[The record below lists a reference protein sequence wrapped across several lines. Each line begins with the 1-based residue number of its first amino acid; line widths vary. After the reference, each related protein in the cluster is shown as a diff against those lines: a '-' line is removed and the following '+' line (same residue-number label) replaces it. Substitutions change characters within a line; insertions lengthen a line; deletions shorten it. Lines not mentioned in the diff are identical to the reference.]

1 MSDAAGATAILAVE
15 VGGTTLRAACISP
28 EGEIL
33 DELLTAAAPNHL
45 DDGGPRLLEA
55 ILAAVGDLAGKAL
68 GARQPRV
75 VVVAY
80 PGPIDD
86 HGNVLAMP
94 TLLGRADGKFDLGA
108 ACRRLWPDAVVHT
121 MNDVT
126 AAGYRYVATGLQD
139 FAIVTVGSGIGH
151 KLFLDGRPRV
161 GPRGRGGEIGHLRLD
176 RAPDAVE
183 CECGGR
189 GHLGGLASG
198 RAVVA
203 ELRRRSTTDPGF
215 ARSQLCNA
223 DAIEGPAV
231 AAAFQAGD
239 PFTLETVEVAAGF
252 LGQALAAL
260 HLDSGVERIILV
272 GGFAVALGE
281 PFRRLV
287 AGACADAC
295 WDVGQDW
302 DQILQTGDVDA
313 GLRGAGLYG
322 AGIVGGGDG

>member
-1 MSDAAGATAILAVE
+1 VSDAAGATAILAVE
-15 VGGTTLRAACISP
+15 VGGTSLRAARISP
-28 EGEIL
+28 EGEML
-33 DELLTAAAPNHL
+33 DEPLIVPAPNHL
-45 DDGGPRLLEA
+45 DGGRPRLLEA
-55 ILAAVGDLAGKAL
+55 ILAAVGELSGKVL
-68 GARQPRV
+68 GARQPQV
-75 VVVAY
+75 AVVAY

-94 TLLGRADGKFDLGA
+94 TLLGRAEGMFDLGA
-108 ACRRLWPDAVVHT
+108 ACRRLWPGAVVHT

-176 RAPDAVE
+176 HAPDAVE
-183 CECGGR
+183 CECGGK

-203 ELRRRSTTDPGF
+203 ELRRRSRTDPAF
-215 ARSQLCNA
+215 ARSQLRIA
-223 DAIEGPAV
+223 DAIDGPAV
-231 AAAFQAGD
+231 AAAFEAGD
-239 PFTLETVEVAAGF
+239 PFTLQTLEVAAGF

-260 HLDSGVERIILV
+260 HLDSGVEHIILV

-287 AGACADAC
+287 AGSCAVAC

-302 DQILQTGDVDA
+302 DQILRIGDVDA

-322 AGIVGGGDG
+322 AGIVGGSP

>member
-1 MSDAAGATAILAVE
+1 VSGAAGATAILAVE
-15 VGGTTLRAACISP
+15 VGGTSLRAACISP
-28 EGEIL
+28 RGEML
-33 DELLTAAAPNHL
+33 GEPLTAAAPNHL

-75 VVVAY
+75 AVVAY

-94 TLLGRADGKFDLGA
+94 TLLGRADGVFDLGA

-176 RAPDAVE
+176 HAPDAVE

-198 RAVVA
+198 RAVVT
-203 ELRRRSTTDPGF
+203 ELRRRSQTDPAF
-215 ARSQLCNA
+215 ARSQLRNA
-223 DAIEGPAV
+223 DAVDGPAV
-231 AAAFQAGD
+231 AAAFHAGD

-252 LGQALAAL
+252 LGQGLAAL

-272 GGFAVALGE
+272 GGFAVAMGE

-287 AGACADAC
+287 AGSCAAAC

-302 DQILQTGDVDA
+302 DQILQIGDVDA

-322 AGIVGGGDG
+322 AGIVGGSP

>member
-1 MSDAAGATAILAVE
+1 MSDASGATAILAVE
-15 VGGTTLRAACISP
+15 VGGTSLRAACIAP
-28 EGEIL
+28 EGEML
-33 DELLTAAAPNHL
+33 DEPLIAAAPNHL

-55 ILAAVGDLAGKAL
+55 ILAAVGDLAETAL
-68 GARQPRV
+68 GPRQPRV

-86 HGNVLAMP
+86 RGTVLAMP
-94 TLLGRADGKFDLGA
+94 TLVGRSDGTFDLAA
-108 ACRRLWPDAVVHT
+108 ACRGLWPHAVVHT

-139 FAIVTVGSGIGH
+139 FAIVTIGSGVGH

-161 GPRGRGGEIGHLRLD
+161 GPCGRGGEIGHLRLD
-176 RAPDAVE
+176 PAPDAVE

-198 RAVVA
+198 RAVVT
-203 ELRRRSTTDPGF
+203 ELRRRSVTDPGF
-215 ARSQLCNA
+215 ARSQLREA
-223 DAIEGPAV
+223 EAIDGPAV
-231 AAAFQAGD
+231 AAAFHSGD
-239 PFTLETVEVAAGF
+239 PFTLQTVEPAAGF

-295 WDVGQDW
+295 WDTGQSW
-302 DQILQTGDVDA
+302 DQILQLGEVDA

-322 AGIVGGGDG
+322 AGIVGA

>member
-15 VGGTTLRAACISP
+15 VGGTSLRAACISP
-28 EGEIL
+28 EGEML
-33 DELLTAAAPNHL
+33 GAPLTAAAPNHL
-45 DDGGPRLLEA
+45 DDGGPRLLDA

-75 VVVAY
+75 AVVAY

-86 HGNVLAMP
+86 GGNVLAMP
-94 TLLGRADGKFDLGA
+94 TLLGRADAVFDLGA
-108 ACRRLWPDAVVHT
+108 ACRRLWPGAVVHT

-126 AAGYRYVATGLQD
+126 AAGYRYVAAGLQD

-151 KLFLDGRPRV
+151 KLFLDGRPRI
-161 GPRGRGGEIGHLRLD
+161 GPHGRGGEIGHLRLD

-203 ELRRRSTTDPGF
+203 ELRRRSQADPAF
-215 ARSQLCNA
+215 ARSQLGRHG
-223 DAIEGPAV
+223 DPIDGPAV
-231 AAAFQAGD
+231 AAAFHAGD
-239 PFTLETVEVAAGF
+239 PFTLETVATAAGF

-287 AGACADAC
+287 AGSCADAC

-302 DQILQTGDVDA
+302 DQILQIGDVDA

-322 AGIVGGGDG
+322 AGIVGG

>member
-1 MSDAAGATAILAVE
+1 MSTAGGATAILAVE
-15 VGGTTLRAACISP
+15 VGGTSLRAACFSP
-28 EGEIL
+28 QGEML
-33 DELLTAAAPNHL
+33 DTPFTAAAPNHL

-55 ILAAVGDLAGKAL
+55 ILAAVGDVAGNAL

-75 VVVAY
+75 AVVAY
-80 PGPIDD
+80 PGPIDH

-94 TLLGRADGKFDLGA
+94 TLLGRADGEFDLGA
-108 ACRRLWPDAVVHT
+108 ACRRLWPAAVVHT

-126 AAGYRYVATGLQD
+126 AAGYRYVAAGQQD

-176 RAPDAVE
+176 HTPDAAE

-198 RAVVA
+198 RAVVL
-203 ELRRRSTTDPGF
+203 ELRRRSQADPAF
-215 ARSQLCNA
+215 AGSELRNVA
-223 DAIEGPAV
+223 VIDGPAV
-231 AAAFQAGD
+231 AAAFHAGD
-239 PFTLETVEVAAGF
+239 RFTLDTVEPAASF
-252 LGQALAAL
+252 LGQGLAAL

-281 PFRRLV
+281 PFRRMV
-287 AGACADAC
+287 ARACADAC

-302 DQILQTGDVDA
+302 DRILETGEEDA

-322 AGIVGGGDG
+322 AGIVGG